1 MMGRH
6 KRFLSAFLLGVVMA
20 AVLPLAME
28 LRVLAGANGFF
39 ACYLGLMLRFA
50 QTARADDLRQHAAQ
64 EDEGIAFILLLA
76 LGSVLVTL
84 TAIYLVLNG
93 HRAGGPLPY
102 TLALVGVPLGWAMVH
117 VLVAFHYAHL
127 YYGKGGAAQ
136 GLVFPG
142 ADAPGPWDFLYFAFG
157 IGMTAQVSDVTT
169 NTSAMRRVVMVHAV
183 GSFFYNT
190 VILALAVNAA
200 ITASL

>member
-1 MMGRH
+1 MGRH
-6 KRFLSAFLLGVVMA
+6 KRFLWAFALGAAIAAALPMA
-20 AVLPLAME
+20 LE

-39 ACYLGLMLRFA
+39 ACYLGLMLNFA
-50 QTARADDLRQHAAQ
+50 QGARADDLRQHAAQ
-64 EDEGIAFILLLA
+64 EDEGIVFILLLA
-76 LGSVLVTL
+76 LGSVLVSL

-93 HRAGGPLPY
+93 HGAAGALPY
-102 TLALVGVPLGWAMVH
+102 TLALFGVPLGWAMVH
-117 VLVAFHYAHL
+117 VLAAFHYAHL

-136 GLVFPG
+136 GLIFPG
-142 ADAPGPWDFLYFAFG
+142 VDAPGPWDFLYFAFG

-169 NTSAMRRVVMVHAV
+169 TTSAMRRVVVFHAV

-200 ITASL
+200 VTASL

>member
-6 KRFLSAFLLGVVMA
+6 KRFLWAFALGAAIAAALPMA
-20 AVLPLAME
+20 LE
-28 LRVLAGANGFF
+28 LRILAGANGFF

-50 QTARADDLRQHAAQ
+50 RGAGADVLRRHAAQ
-64 EDEGIAFILLLA
+64 EDEGIVFILLLA
-76 LGSVLVTL
+76 LGSVLVSL

-93 HRAGGPLPY
+93 HGAAGPLPY

-117 VLVAFHYAHL
+117 VLAAFHYAHL
-127 YYGKGGAAQ
+127 YYGKGSAAQ
-136 GLVFPG
+136 GLIFPG
-142 ADAPGPWDFLYFAFG
+142 VDAPGPWDFLYFAFG

-169 NTSAMRRVVMVHAV
+169 NTSVMRRVVLFHAV

-200 ITASL
+200 VTASL